1 MPRSRIYSEA
11 KVLRRVTAKT
21 PLVISNSIYAVT
33 LCAMLREYSVRQ
45 LLLTGLQIDVESDE
59 VVFNHLRA
67 CGMVKSASSE
77 EQTECQ
83 DLGGQGYSVAFDPL
97 DGSSIVGANFAV
109 GSIFGIWPGDE
120 LIGRRG
126 SEQAAAVYAVY
137 GPRTV
142 LVVAWPHQGEDPS
155 GQVQEYLLTQHQTGG
170 SQWLLQRGSI
180 SIKDKAVFAPAN
192 LRATAENEE
201 YQQLVQYWMSNK
213 YTLRYSG
220 GMVPDVHHILT
231 KGGGVF
237 ANPVSK
243 SASAKLRLLYEAAPL
258 ALIVEAA
265 GGLAECATGSILD
278 VTIASTDIRTMV
290 SLGSKSEVIRSRPA
304 LKWQ

>member
-1 MPRSRIYSEA
+1 MPTSLQEEMGT
-11 KVLRRVTAKT
+11 LRVEPKLARTLSGIADAVV
-21 PLVISNSIYAVT
+21 VISDI
-33 LCAMLREYSVRQ
+33 LRGQGVEESHSTNTFGDQQ
-45 LLLTGLQIDVESDE
+45 LNIDVESDE
-59 VVFNHLRA
+59 VVFNHLRS

-83 DLGGQGYSVAFDPL
+83 DLGGHGYSVAFDPL

-126 SEQAAAVYAVY
+126 NEQAAAVYAVY

-142 LVVAWPHQGEDPS
+142 LVVAWPHKGE
-155 GQVQEYLLTQHQTGG
+155 GG
-170 SQWLLQRGSI
+170 SQWQLQRDNI

-201 YQQLVQYWMSNK
+201 YQQLVQYWMSHK

-220 GMVPDVHHILT
+220 GMVPDIHHILT

-237 ANPVSK
+237 ANPVSE
-243 SASAKLRLLYEAAPL
+243 SAPAKLRLLYEAAPL
-258 ALIVEAA
+258 ALVVEAA

-278 VTIASTDIRTMV
+278 MTIASTDIRTMV
-290 SLGSKSEVIRSRPA
+290 SLGSKSEVMRSRPA
-304 LKWQ
+304 LKWQQ

>member
-1 MPRSRIYSEA
+1 MPTTLQEEMGF
-11 KVLRRVTAKT
+11 LRVESKLARTLSGIADAVA
-21 PLVISNSIYAVT
+21 VISDI
-33 LCAMLREYSVRQ
+33 LRGQGVEESHSKNTFGDQQ
-45 LLLTGLQIDVESDE
+45 LNIDVESDE

-237 ANPVSK
+237 ANPVSNPGK
-243 SASAKLRLLYEAAPL
+243 WLQMIKHSSNHQQDRL
-258 ALIVEAA
+258 
-265 GGLAECATGSILD
+265 S
-278 VTIASTDIRTMV
+278 
-290 SLGSKSEVIRSRPA
+290 
-304 LKWQ
+304 